1 MLVYK
6 IDATPG
12 ILQQANKM
20 AVVPR
25 KKNNIQ
31 FLE

>member
-20 AVVPR
+20 AVE